1 MNTTETDI
9 FKYLPWYSLSLEYYG
24 WIKTRLNEEKE
35 QLMWSVNELPANLAD
50 GATAESKRRLW
61 KASLAIRRP
70 AEPRIEREQLKA
82 TPVFQAI
89 GGVAV
94 KQNTEGMK
102 YFKNI
107 RSCGA
112 VQSTIW
118 DAVKRTTMGDCN
130 RPIGTFDRKWKEC
143 NESTVT
149 WLR

>member
-24 WIKTRLNEEKE
+24 SIKTRLNEGKE
-35 QLMWSVNELPANLAD
+35 QLMWSVNELSANLAD
-50 GATAESKRRLW
+50 GVTAESKRRLGQD
-61 KASLAIRRP
+61 SLAIRRP
-70 AEPRIEREQLKA
+70 AEPRTEREQLKA

-143 NESTVT
+143 NESAVT

>member
-1 MNTTETDI
+1 M
-9 FKYLPWYSLSLEYYG
+9 
-24 WIKTRLNEEKE
+24 
-35 QLMWSVNELPANLAD
+35 NELSANLAD
-50 GATAESKRRLW
+50 GVTAESKRRLGQD
-61 KASLAIRRP
+61 SLAIRRL
-70 AEPRIEREQLKA
+70 AEPRTEREQLKA

-130 RPIGTFDRKWKEC
+130 RPIGTCDRK
-143 NESTVT
+143 
-149 WLR
+149 

>member
-1 MNTTETDI
+1 
-9 FKYLPWYSLSLEYYG
+9 
-24 WIKTRLNEEKE
+24 
-35 QLMWSVNELPANLAD
+35 MWSVNDLSANLAD
-50 GATAESKRRLW
+50 GVTAESKRRLGQD
-61 KASLAIRRP
+61 SLAIRRP
-70 AEPRIEREQLKA
+70 AEPRTEREQLKA

-143 NESTVT
+143 NESAVT